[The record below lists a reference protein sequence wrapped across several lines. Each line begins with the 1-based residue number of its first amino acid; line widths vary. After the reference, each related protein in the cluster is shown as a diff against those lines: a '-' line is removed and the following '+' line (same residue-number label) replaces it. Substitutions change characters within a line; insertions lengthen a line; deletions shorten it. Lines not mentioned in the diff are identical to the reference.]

1 MKRYIFF
8 LLLSLPLLWS
18 CSDNDEDP
26 GNLWDILPLG
36 WQFQVTDA
44 DGNDL
49 LNPETPNAYGVNDIK
64 ITCTNLKG
72 DGMEMFNVGAF
83 NGLPEDFGARFKLEV
98 VTYPLYGSA
107 PYAIGIMGYDA
118 DRNWPKIEAYI
129 DWPDGSQDY
138 IEVHHTFWAGI
149 RQSHF
154 TTTYY
159 LNGTEVSNPFTIVK

>member
-1 MKRYIFF
+1 MKRYIFL

-18 CSDNDEDP
+18 CKKEEDVSTDGDTP
-26 GNLWDILPLG
+26 PIFIS
-36 WQFQVTDA
+36 FQVQDA
-44 DGNDL
+44 EGNDL
-49 LNPETPNAYGVNDIK
+49 LNPENPNAYGVNDIK

-72 DGMEMFNVGAF
+72 DGMEMFYVGAF